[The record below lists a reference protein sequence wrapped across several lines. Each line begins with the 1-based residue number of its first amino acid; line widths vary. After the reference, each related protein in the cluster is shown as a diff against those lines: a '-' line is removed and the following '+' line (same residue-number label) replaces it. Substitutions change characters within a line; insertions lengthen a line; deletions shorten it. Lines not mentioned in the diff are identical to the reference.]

1 LGIGP
6 PCIEDGLPRK
16 AALERLSLTRFAAGG
31 NITGKSIEGHC
42 RMALSR
48 TTRVNFLIGNGH
60 FLSHFY
66 VLCLP
71 PMFLAWQGAFH
82 VSFAELGMTIM
93 LMSGTTALLQTPVGF
108 LVDRYGAR
116 PFLVGGTLLMSL
128 SLAAMGLATSFWQ
141 ILLLAMLSGVGNS
154 VIHPADYAI
163 LSGSVDKTRMG
174 RSFALH
180 TFSGNLGFSAGP
192 PVAAFLMAFIG
203 WRGTLLTVGL
213 LGVPVVVSI
222 LLQSRILKDQV
233 REVEHGAAKMSG
245 RDLLTSRTM
254 ILFFMFFMLG
264 AMAGGGVQSWLVTVL
279 HTLKGIE
286 LEVAATALTAYML
299 GSTAGV
305 LFGGWFADAFKQH
318 VLPFVTGLTILSAL
332 LMVSIDWL
340 NLPVVAIIAM
350 TFFSGLALGASRTPR
365 DVMVKDA
372 APPGQI
378 GKVFGFV
385 SAGLP
390 LGGAITPVPFG
401 MLIDKGHPE
410 LVLVLV
416 AVLLLLSLFC
426 AGSARVSARAADIA
440 VQPAE

>member
-1 LGIGP
+1 
-6 PCIEDGLPRK
+6 
-16 AALERLSLTRFAAGG
+16 
-31 NITGKSIEGHC
+31 
-42 RMALSR
+42 MALSR
-48 TTRVNFLIGNGH
+48 STRVNILIGNGH

-71 PMFLAWQGAFH
+71 PMFLVWQHAFH
-82 VSFAELGMTIM
+82 VSFAELGLTIM
-93 LMSGTTALLQTPVGF
+93 LMSGTTAVLQTPVGF

-116 PFLVGGTLLMSL
+116 PFLIGGALLMSL
-128 SLAAMGLATSFWQ
+128 SIAAMGLATQFWQ
-141 ILLLAMLSGVGNS
+141 ILVLATLSGVGNS
-154 VIHPADYAI
+154 VIHPSDYAI
-163 LSGSVDKTRMG
+163 LSGSVDKDRMG

-192 PVAAFLMAFIG
+192 PVAAFLMLAMG

-213 LGVPVVVSI
+213 LGVPVVLSI
-222 LLQSRILKDQV
+222 VLQSRILSDQV
-233 REVEHGAAKMSG
+233 REVADDAVRMSA

-279 HTLKGIE
+279 HNLKGID
-286 LEVAATALTAYML
+286 LAVAATALTAYML
-299 GSTAGV
+299 GSTSGV
-305 LFGGWFADAFKQH
+305 LVGGWIADAFKRH

-332 LMVSIDWL
+332 LILGVNWL
-340 NLPVVAIIAM
+340 NVPVVVIVGM
-350 TFFSGLALGASRTPR
+350 TFLSGLALGASRTPR

-390 LGGAITPVPFG
+390 LGSAVTPVPFG

-416 AVLLLLSLFC
+416 AVILLLSLFC
-426 AGSARVSARAADIA
+426 AGSARVSARSEDA
-440 VQPAE
+440 VALPAE